1 MMNIKNTIQ
10 FKTLRDKGVSA
21 LDIKD
26 DEIIQVYTKDG
37 VKCIVTQE
45 HLFKLFA
52 DLEKYKEKS
61 GESISKTSYSGQS
74 LTNSFESKVGK
85 SELLGNIMGSAQLSS
100 TKPNVDEVLTA
111 ILTQADS
118 KPLNQKETDVLIEF
132 AKDFRAMYND
142 FLEKYHEIK
151 EDGNE
156 KSRLR

>member
-26 DEIIQVYTKDG
+26 DEIVQVYTKDG
-37 VKCIVTQE
+37 VKCIVTQD
-45 HLFKLFA
+45 HLFKLFS
-52 DLEKYKEKS
+52 DLEKYKEKA
-61 GESISKTSYSGQS
+61 GESISKTPYSGKN
-74 LTNSFESKVGK
+74 LINSFESKATR
-85 SELLGNIMGSAQLSS
+85 SSLLNNIMGSAQLSS
-100 TKPNVDEVLTA
+100 TKPNVDEVLTS

-118 KPLNQKETDVLIEF
+118 NPLNQKETDVLIEF
-132 AKDFRAMYND
+132 AKDFREMYND

-156 KSRLR
+156 KSRLK